1 MALILLLFLG
11 MSISYY
17 EVDARSKNLPDMQ
30 QSFTRSLN
38 LKSILPTMNSD
49 FECIGIYKQ
58 PAFKHRLLKNHKI
71 QLNPTFSR
79 YTMQTRLPFME
90 KTFQIHNSNKGCPSG
105 KVPIRMLK
113 LRQEINYNFSESQP
127 ENFRQYSRNP
137 YQHFATLETT
147 PSTTYHGASAWISA
161 SDNLLVQGTQYS
173 LSQIWLQNGPLSEL
187 NSIQVGVGVNP
198 RVYGDDKPHLA
209 SFWTGDNFKKTGCF
223 DAICP
228 GFVQV
233 HPRIT
238 LGQTIEPSFTGG
250 LDGKDYI
257 AIKVTQ
263 DSVSGHWWLHV
274 EGSDGSED
282 VGYWPKE
289 IFTHLRKGSSLIKF
303 GGEAYGP
310 PNIGS
315 PPMGTGKL
323 PKTSF
328 PNSGFFARLQIV
340 DSKFRELDVNPIDM
354 KSYCDTSSDCY
365 DLLYHGDQGAQFRQA
380 FLFGGPGGQ
389 CGV

>member
-1 MALILLLFLG
+1 M
-11 MSISYY
+11 
-17 EVDARSKNLPDMQ
+17 
-30 QSFTRSLN
+30 
-38 LKSILPTMNSD
+38 
-49 FECIGIYKQ
+49 
-58 PAFKHRLLKNHKI
+58 
-71 QLNPTFSR
+71 
-79 YTMQTRLPFME
+79 
-90 KTFQIHNSNKGCPSG
+90 
-105 KVPIRMLK
+105 
-113 LRQEINYNFSESQP
+113 
-127 ENFRQYSRNP
+127 
-137 YQHFATLETT
+137 
-147 PSTTYHGASAWISA
+147 
-161 SDNLLVQGTQYS
+161 
-173 LSQIWLQNGPLSEL
+173 
-187 NSIQVGVGVNP
+187 
-198 RVYGDDKPHLA
+198 
-209 SFWTGDNFKKTGCF
+209 
-223 DAICP
+223 
-228 GFVQV
+228 
-233 HPRIT
+233 
-238 LGQTIEPSFTGG
+238 
-250 LDGKDYI
+250 
-257 AIKVTQ
+257 
-263 DSVSGHWWLHV
+263 HV

>member
-137 YQHFATLETT
+137 YQH
-147 PSTTYHGASAWISA
+147 
-161 SDNLLVQGTQYS
+161 
-173 LSQIWLQNGPLSEL
+173 
-187 NSIQVGVGVNP
+187 VNP